1 MRRFSIATLMVVVL
15 ACGVALAAL
24 HTASEDWAGA
34 ILMLTLSFLGTS
46 LLGWMIRK
54 ESKRAFWA
62 GFAIFGCAYM
72 LIEFVPKLWDQAVDP
87 LPTGRLLYE
96 IHSKVVPSG
105 VPVFDVGAGE
115 KINISGRSY
124 VGIGDGRF
132 VDQGS
137 AASSHLLRLALPGAA
152 NYEPFLRIGHC
163 LFALLAGLIGGGIAR

>member
-1 MRRFSIATLMVVVL
+1 
-15 ACGVALAAL
+15 
-24 HTASEDWAGA
+24 
-34 ILMLTLSFLGTS
+34 MLTLSFLGTS

-105 VPVFDVGAGE
+105 VPVLSDVPVVSPVFDVGAGE

-163 LFALLAGLIGGGIAR
+163 LFALLAGLIGGGIARWFYRSQQKLDATCESAG